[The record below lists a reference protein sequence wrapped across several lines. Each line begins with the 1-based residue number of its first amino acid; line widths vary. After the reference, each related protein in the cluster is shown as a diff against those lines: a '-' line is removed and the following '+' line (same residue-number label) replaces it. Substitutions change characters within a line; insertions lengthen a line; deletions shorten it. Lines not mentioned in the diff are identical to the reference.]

1 MQGAGGTEGGIGSFL
16 LGFAMMS
23 GGGYLLL
30 QSIQVT
36 QGFSFGYGLYRF
48 GGFSLTTGMIL
59 IPIIFGIGMIF
70 WNSRNIFGWLLT
82 GGSLIALIFGVL
94 ASLQFR
100 IRTMP
105 LFELLIILILL
116 VGGIALFLKSLRP
129 NQPKNSEDVAEK

>member
-1 MQGAGGTEGGIGSFL
+1 MKGAGGTQGGIVAFL

-36 QGFSFGYGLYRF
+36 HGFSFGYGLYRF
-48 GGFSLTTGMIL
+48 GAFSLTSGMIL
-59 IPIIFGIGMIF
+59 IPQIFGIGMIF
-70 WNSRNIFGWLLT
+70 WNSRNIFGWLLS

-129 NQPKNSEDVAEK
+129 SQIKQNNENE

>member
-1 MQGAGGTEGGIGSFL
+1 MKGAGGTEGGIGSFL